1 MFKKLLSGEFGLGE
15 TFWKFGIFGVLVVHF
30 FVRIFEFL
38 LQKQIGNLRIV
49 DYYLHY
55 FNPIKFNGW
64 AIFFTLCLPMA
75 SAKRCFARVA
85 PPLTSITPPLAPFKR
100 WGRGFTLKLSF
111 KGAQIRAHSI
121 LPLKS

>member
-55 FNPIKFNGW
+55 FNPIKFNSW
-64 AIFFTLCLPMA
+64 AIFFTLCYIGSVIFFLYYSICVWLGTLRSSANFERSNILKFLSKLLMA
-75 SAKRCFARVA
+75 AF
-85 PPLTSITPPLAPFKR
+85 LAINI
-100 WGRGFTLKLSF
+100 W
-111 KGAQIRAHSI
+111 SI
-121 LPLKS
+121 L